1 MLHLDNFT
9 MQDVEDDTEDLEDLD
24 TGTIIGRLGEKWS
37 QGTVG
42 RIPSYNNWHGLS
54 LNCAPGLM

>member
-1 MLHLDNFT
+1 

-37 QGTVG
+37 QEPWDESRHTIIGTD
-42 RIPSYNNWHGLS
+42 
-54 LNCAPGLM
+54 